1 MSDLEKASFGSFH
14 PVRGGL
20 FAPVGEIWFKSR
32 SCATTFYESRWIDAA
47 LFLLPIRINP
57 PLTPF
62 PRAFRLETAFRTK
75 SPNPHRASQQIR
87 PSLVFYDRIRHHNA
101 ALVSHCVQQFHQTRQ
116 TLCTEVLPQRHRA
129 DPQFLEILQDAGGI
143 VSFGFQLLQG
153 LVHRLD
159 RLQKLNQ
166 FVHSLFVFLFIVGCP
181 NLFQQD
187 FGLIIAHVREA
198 FAELL
203 DEFLPGV
210 LNQCMEQAVGVG
222 TSQLLFQ
229 TAQIL
234 PLPLYP
240 N

>member
-75 SPNPHRASQQIR
+75 SPNPHRLPNRSDRHLYFTTVYGTTMPPSSPTVFSSSTR
-87 PSLVFYDRIRHHNA
+87 PGRRSAQKSFRRGTGLIPR
-101 ALVSHCVQQFHQTRQ
+101 
-116 TLCTEVLPQRHRA
+116 
-129 DPQFLEILQDAGGI
+129 FLEILQDAGGI

-166 FVHSLFVFLFIVGCP
+166 FGHSLFVFSFIVGCP

-203 DEFLPGV
+203 DESSRV
-210 LNQCMEQAVGVG
+210 C
-222 TSQLLFQ
+222 
-229 TAQIL
+229 
-234 PLPLYP
+234 
-240 N
+240 